1 MYTNTYTHI
10 WQKYFDAG
18 PLFPK
23 EKENEKDDSA
33 AAAVRASHPPS
44 CLTPYAL
51 RLMPYAYTDARVAPA
66 LPPALRLMPY
76 AYIDARVAAARHT
89 RPPTRLTPFAL
100 CLTPYAFCLMPTQVR
115 ASQPP
120 SYPPPPTPRRSH
132 SPRSASSL
140 SHSLQ
145 QAYADPL
152 KQAYADPQGYGGDP
166 RSSSSLSSVSHSL
179 QQAYAD
185 PRGGLHGGN
194 AHLRLSSDA
203 NLAL

>member
-76 AYIDARVAAARHT
+76 AYIDARVAAAVIPAAANT
-89 RPPTRLTPFAL
+89 SAL
-100 CLTPYAFCLMPTQVR
+100 A
-115 ASQPP
+115 QPAQRVELVAQP
-120 SYPPPPTPRRSH
+120 
-132 SPRSASSL
+132 SASL
-140 SHSLQ
+140 CRP
-145 QAYADPL
+145 A
-152 KQAYADPQGYGGDP
+152 
-166 RSSSSLSSVSHSL
+166 
-179 QQAYAD
+179 
-185 PRGGLHGGN
+185 
-194 AHLRLSSDA
+194 
-203 NLAL
+203 